1 MLHEM
6 LQYLLDPPPR
16 EMMFS
21 QICKSEVLEM
31 TPCSIQL
38 INQSM
43 QIGTA

>member
-6 LQYLLDPPPR
+6 QQYLLDPPH
-16 EMMFS
+16 ELMFS

-31 TPCSIQL
+31 TPCSTQL
-38 INQSM
+38 INQSV